1 MSNKEMIAELNATC
15 DRMLAAG
22 VDSNKVD
29 DFKMVL
35 MLELDRKFRDA
46 VLDIIEAELAKQ

>member
-1 MSNKEMIAELNATC
+1 MSKQEMIAELNATC

-22 VDSNKVD
+22 VDAKKVD

-35 MLELDRKFRDA
+35 MFELDSKFRNA
-46 VLDIIEAELAKQ
+46 VLDIVEAELAK